1 MRTLLL
7 FCLSAMLSMPAF
19 AVVSEELSFP
29 ASDGKALQPAFEP
42 GVIYDSGFS
51 SPVSEALTGLL
62 VRGSVPG
69 SAKIDVEVMA
79 GKDSRWTKADVKQY
93 PNGYFFAG
101 VKIPSLAGAQY
112 RYRIL
117 SSVPGAS
124 VQMYTAEPI
133 TAAMK
138 EARVSDKSNKRH
150 TVKDLRLD
158 GINVISREEWGAVS
172 ANGDYSEHSPS
183 KITIHHTAQTWPSS
197 VNESYE
203 VMRQIQEEHI
213 NSPSDPYIDI
223 GYHYVIDP
231 FGNVFEG
238 RPVWAIG
245 AHTYAN
251 NTNNVG
257 ISFMGYFHAPY
268 NHVPTPAALSTLNKL
283 VSALRTAYGISRN
296 KVFGH
301 RDFNAT
307 ACPGDILYPV
317 VGQIQAGAAPSVSGK
332 TGLTHRA
339 ETPAVQ
345 LLREM
350 AR

>member
-1 MRTLLL
+1 MRTLSLV
-7 FCLSAMLSMPAF
+7 CLSVLLSVPAS
-19 AVVSEELSFP
+19 AGVSEELSFP
-29 ASDGKALQPAFEP
+29 VSDVKALQPAFEP
-42 GVIYDSGFS
+42 GVIFDSGFS
-51 SPVSEALTGLL
+51 TAEAEALTGLL

-69 SAKIDVEVMA
+69 NAKIEVEVMA
-79 GKDSRWTKADVKQY
+79 GRDSKWMKADVKQY

-101 VKIPSLAGAQY
+101 AKIPSLAGAQY
-112 RYRIL
+112 RYRVL

-124 VQMYTAEPI
+124 VLIYTVEPI

-138 EARVSDKSNKRH
+138 ESRAAKSNKRH
-150 TVKDLRLD
+150 TVKDLRLY
-158 GINVISREEWGAVS
+158 GINVISREEWGAVP
-172 ANGDYSEHSPS
+172 AKGDYTEHSPA

-197 VNESYE
+197 VAESYE

-231 FGNVFEG
+231 FGNIFEG

-268 NHVPTPAALSTLNKL
+268 NHVPTPAALATLNNL
-283 VSALRTAYGISRN
+283 VYAISQAYGIPTS

-317 VGQIQAGAAPSVSGK
+317 VGQIRAGQAPSVSGK
-332 TGLTHRA
+332 TSLSPRA
-339 ETPAVQ
+339 ETPAVRM
-345 LLREM
+345 LREM
-350 AR
+350 AQ